1 MAIKRIC
8 QTIVRDEKSILPV
21 SSLVTG
27 EYGINDVVLS
37 LPAIVGKDGVEKIVP
52 IQFNEEELNKLNESA
67 EFLSSVARKQ
77 GY

>member
-1 MAIKRIC
+1 M
-8 QTIVRDEKSILPV
+8 
-21 SSLVTG
+21 
-27 EYGINDVVLS
+27 VLS